1 MGLLTSDTLL
11 FDSALNETL
20 RLLDDL
26 RDLALSVDT
35 ERDAYDYDG
44 VAPLA

>member
-26 RDLALSVDT
+26 RDLGLSVDT
-35 ERDAYDYDG
+35 ERDAYDDG
-44 VAPLA
+44 VDLPA